1 MKLKEFLENLNELV
15 KENPQVLEYEVIYAK
30 DDEGNGFREVVY
42 TPSVGFLDDENKYT
56 VEESEDWE
64 ELEEEPNVICI
75 N

>member
-30 DDEGNGFREVVY
+30 DDEGNGFSEIVY
-42 TPSVGFLDDENKYT
+42 TPSVGFLDDDSEFT
-56 VEESEDWE
+56 DEVSEDWD